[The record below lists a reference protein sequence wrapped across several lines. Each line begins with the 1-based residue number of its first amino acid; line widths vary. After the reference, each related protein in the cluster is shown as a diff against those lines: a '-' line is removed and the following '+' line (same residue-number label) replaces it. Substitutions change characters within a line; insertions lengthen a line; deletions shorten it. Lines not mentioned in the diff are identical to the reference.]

1 MRSRGAQGADIAVLV
16 VAADDG
22 VMPTTR
28 EAIAHARAAGVP
40 IVVALNKI
48 DRPNAN
54 PERVKQQLAELDL
67 KSDEWGGDTLV
78 VPVSAVT
85 REGIDDL
92 LEAILLVAD
101 ETEIRANPDHAAAG
115 TVLEGRMASG
125 RGPVATLL
133 VQNGTLRTGDVIV
146 AGLASGRI
154 KGMFDQSGKTIKEAT
169 PSQPVTVMGL
179 DAVRRALPP
188 SSARRRLS
196 RWTISSA
203 VSRPARPR
211 SCC

>member
-1 MRSRGAQGADIAVLV
+1 GRMPLHMGACQVGRDGLVITFLAGPGREAFTAMRSRGAQGAEIAVLV

-48 DRPNAN
+48 DRANAN
-54 PERVKQQLAELDL
+54 PERVKQQLAELEL

-101 ETEIRANPDHAAAG
+101 ETEI
-115 TVLEGRMASG
+115 
-125 RGPVATLL
+125 
-133 VQNGTLRTGDVIV
+133 
-146 AGLASGRI
+146 LA
-154 KGMFDQSGKTIKEAT
+154 
-169 PSQPVTVMGL
+169 
-179 DAVRRALPP
+179 
-188 SSARRRLS
+188 
-196 RWTISSA
+196 
-203 VSRPARPR
+203 
-211 SCC
+211 